1 MGMWIGISALTCV
14 EALELII
21 SLCYTVLRK
30 IKGKS
35 VTVVQVQPMDS
46 PA

>member
-14 EALELII
+14 EALELIV
-21 SLCYTVLRK
+21 SLFYTVLRRV
-30 IKGKS
+30 KGQR
-35 VTVVQVQPMDS
+35 VNAIEVQPRDS